1 MFLLTIIIW
10 GIFEIYLPSIIF
22 RPKNVAKVQQIFQ
35 LCKFFAKKI
44 YQQFLKVIQNKI
56 VNRSFTAFYN
66 FYNVKKFSKIKNHIF
81 TSVFHCVSLS
91 STSKNL
97 KSPVNSYKNAHLF
110 AYIKYFYYFC
120 SVKSINVS
128 KMVLMIHLVIPHYE
142 SLTDFLISFAIILV
156 LVGIAY
162 AVRRF
167 IFDDSHFKEIIE
179 AEKKRQAH
187 PTIQNGIFTR
197 LYTMPYDENLTAENI
212 RAYCEEHFPAYFC
225 SASDNWVSIRETKTG
240 LSGEVRDL
248 YITQLKDHN
257 ISAID
262 FKDPNEIEHN
272 GRYRQSFTRSSLND
286 KGFSKDIREIVR
298 HFQQEA
304 IEQQTNR

>member
-1 MFLLTIIIW
+1 MLLLHTIMH
-10 GIFEIYLPSIIF
+10 F
-22 RPKNVAKVQQIFQ
+22 
-35 LCKFFAKKI
+35 
-44 YQQFLKVIQNKI
+44 
-56 VNRSFTAFYN
+56 
-66 FYNVKKFSKIKNHIF
+66 
-81 TSVFHCVSLS
+81 
-91 STSKNL
+91 
-97 KSPVNSYKNAHLF
+97 
-110 AYIKYFYYFC
+110 
-120 SVKSINVS
+120 
-128 KMVLMIHLVIPHYE
+128 E
-142 SLTDFLISFAIILV
+142 SLTEALVFFLVAFAVMGIFYAARQFIS
-156 LVGIAY
+156 G
-162 AVRRF
+162 
-167 IFDDSHFKEIIE
+167 DSHFKEIIE

-298 HFQQEA
+298 HFQQRA

>member
-1 MFLLTIIIW
+1 MLLLHTIMH
-10 GIFEIYLPSIIF
+10 F
-22 RPKNVAKVQQIFQ
+22 
-35 LCKFFAKKI
+35 
-44 YQQFLKVIQNKI
+44 
-56 VNRSFTAFYN
+56 
-66 FYNVKKFSKIKNHIF
+66 
-81 TSVFHCVSLS
+81 
-91 STSKNL
+91 
-97 KSPVNSYKNAHLF
+97 
-110 AYIKYFYYFC
+110 
-120 SVKSINVS
+120 
-128 KMVLMIHLVIPHYE
+128 E
-142 SLTDFLISFAIILV
+142 SLTEALVFFLVAFAVMGIFYAARQFIS
-156 LVGIAY
+156 G
-162 AVRRF
+162 
-167 IFDDSHFKEIIE
+167 DSHFKEIIE

-304 IEQQTNR
+304 IAKQSN

>member
-1 MFLLTIIIW
+1 MFLLTIIIS
-10 GIFEIYLPSIIF
+10 GIFEIYLLSIIF

-56 VNRSFTAFYN
+56 VNHSFTAIYN
-66 FYNVKKFSKIKNHIF
+66 FYNVEKFSKIKNHLF

-91 STSKNL
+91 TTSKNL

-128 KMVLMIHLVIPHYE
+128 KMVLIIHLVIPHYE

-167 IFDDSHFKEIIE
+167 IFDDSHFKEI
-179 AEKKRQAH
+179 
-187 PTIQNGIFTR
+187 
-197 LYTMPYDENLTAENI
+197 
-212 RAYCEEHFPAYFC
+212 PAYFC

-298 HFQQEA
+298 HFQQRA

>member
-1 MFLLTIIIW
+1 MFLLTIIIS
-10 GIFEIYLPSIIF
+10 GIFEIYLLSIIF
-22 RPKNVAKVQQIFQ
+22 RAKNVAKVQQIFQ

-66 FYNVKKFSKIKNHIF
+66 FYNVEKFSKIKNHLF
-81 TSVFHCVSLS
+81 TSVFHCVSLWVADR
-91 STSKNL
+91 L
-97 KSPVNSYKNAHLF
+97 P
-110 AYIKYFYYFC
+110 
-120 SVKSINVS
+120 
-128 KMVLMIHLVIPHYE
+128 HLVCN
-142 SLTDFLISFAIILV
+142 
-156 LVGIAY
+156 
-162 AVRRF
+162 
-167 IFDDSHFKEIIE
+167 
-179 AEKKRQAH
+179 H
-187 PTIQNGIFTR
+187 PRVSRYCLCSET
-197 LYTMPYDENLTAENI
+197 